1 MGCDNYVAYDMPF
14 FTGNLTF
21 TLPAEA
27 YKDILGDAAADAD
40 RIVLT
45 PKDFTGGCVKVTAA
59 GKTTVLGWDPYE
71 ADVTE
76 AYRAGLPIEVTVDGT
91 RINTFGP
98 LHEVQKPGW
107 ACGPD
112 SFLTGGDNW
121 TDDYNL
127 LESGLRGFTFKA
139 QKESK

>member
-1 MGCDNYVAYDMPF
+1 MPF

-21 TLPAEA
+21 TLPAEVYGA
-27 YKDILGDAAADAD
+27 ILGDAAKDAD

-45 PKDFTGGCVKVTAA
+45 PKEFTGGCVKVTAA
-59 GKTTVLGWDPYE
+59 GRTTVLGWDPYE

-76 AYRAGLPIEVTVDGT
+76 AYRVGLPIEVTVDGT
-91 RINTFGP
+91 RVNTFGP

-112 SFLTGGDNW
+112 NFLTGGDGW
-121 TDDYNL
+121 TNNYSL
-127 LESGLRGFTFKA
+127 LASGLRGFTFKA
-139 QKESK
+139 QKKV